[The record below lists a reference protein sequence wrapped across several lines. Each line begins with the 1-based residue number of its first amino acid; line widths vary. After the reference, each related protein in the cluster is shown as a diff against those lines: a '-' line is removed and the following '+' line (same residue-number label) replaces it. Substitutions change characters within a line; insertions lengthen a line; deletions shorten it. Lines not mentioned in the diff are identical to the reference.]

1 MNDRF
6 LPLTRRGLR
15 SFQSGIGLM
24 ALCMLVEGI
33 RLYVTA
39 LSFNAGLSLRWLQPV
54 VASMG
59 GVASGLMLVGVL
71 FMTACPAGAGVAPWG
86 IGILA
91 LSALASLWPVVVY
104 AADLSFGAL
113 GGPIGNTGTGILAIE
128 VALFA
133 GMLAALCRWIALVE
147 RRDAV
152 SVVSVLRA
160 AKGAIGADQTA
171 LWEALAGRCNR
182 LFQGATTFLIVLLI
196 VALLMS
202 PLNPLPALQPMR
214 QPLLALLGGFAVLLW
229 GIVLLLRVVG
239 AVWGVD
245 QACRRSA
252 RLAAG
257 EERDW
262 GDVAAERFGAA
273 GIVAGTLALGGLVA
287 NHWAEQV
294 LAPGWVDRHMKELVG
309 DRPLGGRSAAVGQA
323 APAMTMKTIDGET
336 VRLKDLAGKVVVL
349 NFWATWCPPCVAE
362 IPDLARLAKEVNQ
375 EGGVVIGISDED
387 VDTIRSFVAS
397 RDMPYALV
405 SGSDWP
411 APFES
416 IRAIPVT
423 YFLDGEG
430 TIREE
435 LVGGSSYEVFRRAFD
450 AAKAPPSP
458 LADPAAAA
466 GVGP

>member
-15 SFQSGIGLM
+15 CFQSGIGLA
-24 ALCMLVEGI
+24 ALGMLVAVI
-33 RLYVTA
+33 LLYVTA
-39 LSFNAGLSLRWLQPV
+39 LSFNAGLLLRWLQPV
-54 VASMG
+54 LASMG

-71 FMTACPAGAGVAPWG
+71 FMTACPAEAGVARWG
-86 IGILA
+86 IGLLT

-104 AADLSFGAL
+104 AADLPFGAL
-113 GGPIGNTGTGILAIE
+113 SGPIGNTGTGILAIE

-133 GMLAALCRWIALVE
+133 GMLAALCRWMASVE
-147 RRDAV
+147 RRAAACSGSALHSPEEAIETDPGAV
-152 SVVSVLRA
+152 
-160 AKGAIGADQTA
+160 
-171 LWEALAGRCNR
+171 WETLAGRCQR
-182 LFQGATTFLIVLLI
+182 LVHGATTFLVALVI
-196 VALLMS
+196 VALLAS
-202 PLNPLPALQPMR
+202 PFNPVPSLQPMR
-214 QPLLALLGGFAVLLW
+214 QPLLAILGGVAMVLW

-245 QACRRSA
+245 QAIRRSA

-257 EERDW
+257 EERDG
-262 GDVAAERFGAA
+262 GDLAAERFGAA
-273 GIVAGTLALGGLVA
+273 GIVAGALALGGLVA
-287 NHWAEQV
+287 NHWAEQA

-336 VRLKDLAGKVVVL
+336 VRLEDLAGKVVVL

-387 VDTIRSFVAS
+387 VDTIRSFVAAH
-397 RDMPYALV
+397 DMPYAIV

-411 APFES
+411 APFKT

-430 TIREE
+430 MIREE
-435 LVGGSSYEVFRRAFD
+435 FVGGRSYEAFRRAFD
-450 AAKAPPSP
+450 AAKTPLPP
-458 LADPAAAA
+458 LADPAAAI
-466 GVGP
+466 P

>member
-15 SFQSGIGLM
+15 CFQSGIGLM

-39 LSFNAGLSLRWLQPV
+39 LSFGAGLLLRWLQPV
-54 VASMG
+54 VGSMG

-71 FMTACPAGAGVAPWG
+71 FMTACPAEASVARWG
-86 IGILA
+86 IGLLT

-104 AADLSFGAL
+104 AADLPFGAL
-113 GGPIGNTGTGILAIE
+113 TGPIGNTGTGILAIE

-133 GMLAALCRWIALVE
+133 GMLAALCRWMALVE
-147 RRDAV
+147 RRHAASFV
-152 SVVSVLRA
+152 SALSA
-160 AKGAIGADQTA
+160 AKTSIEVDQIEVDQAAVWKT
-171 LWEALAGRCNR
+171 LAERCQR
-182 LFQGATTFLIVLLI
+182 LFQGVMTFLIVLLF
-196 VALLMS
+196 VALLVS
-202 PLNPLPALQPMR
+202 PFNPVPSLQPMQ
-214 QPLLALLGGFAVLLW
+214 QPLLAIVGGVAMVLW

-245 QACRRSA
+245 QAIRRSA

-257 EERDW
+257 EERD
-262 GDVAAERFGAA
+262 GGGVAAERFG
-273 GIVAGTLALGGLVA
+273 VAGMVAGALALGGLVA
-287 NHWAEQV
+287 NSWAEQV
-294 LAPGWVDRHMKELVG
+294 LAPGWVDRHIKEIVG

-323 APAMTMKTIDGET
+323 APAMEMKTIDGET
-336 VRLKDLAGKVVVL
+336 VRLEDLAGKVVVL

-387 VDTIRSFVAS
+387 VDTIRAFVAS
-397 RDMPYALV
+397 RDMPYAIV
-405 SGSDWP
+405 AGSDWP
-411 APFES
+411 APFDTV
-416 IRAIPVT
+416 RAIPVT

-435 LVGGSSYEVFRRAFD
+435 FVGGRSYEVFRRAFD
-450 AAKAPPSP
+450 AAKAPLPP
-458 LADPAAAA
+458 PAAI
-466 GVGP
+466 P

>member
-15 SFQSGIGLM
+15 CFQSGIGLAVLSM
-24 ALCMLVEGI
+24 VVVGI
-33 RLYVTA
+33 QLYVTA
-39 LSFNAGLSLRWLQPV
+39 LSPGAALSLRWLQPV

-59 GVASGLMLVGVL
+59 VVASGLMLVGVL
-71 FMTACPAGAGVAPWG
+71 FMTACPGEAGVAPWG
-86 IGILA
+86 IGLLA

-104 AADLSFGAL
+104 AADLPFGAL
-113 GGPIGNTGTGILAIE
+113 SGPIGNTGTGILALE

-133 GMLAALCRWIALVE
+133 GMLAALCRWIALVK

-152 SVVSVLRA
+152 SFVSALRVA
-160 AKGAIGADQTA
+160 EGGIGADQVA
-171 LWEALAGRCNR
+171 VWETLAGRCNR
-182 LFQGATTFLIVLLI
+182 LFQGATTFLIVLI
-196 VALLMS
+196 FVALLMS
-202 PLNPLPALQPMR
+202 PLNPVPSLQPMR
-214 QPLLALLGGFAVLLW
+214 QPLLAILGGFAVLLW

-245 QACRRSA
+245 QAFRRSA

-273 GIVAGTLALGGLVA
+273 GMVAGTLALGGLVA
-287 NHWAEQV
+287 SHWAEQV
-294 LAPGWVDRHMKELVG
+294 LAPGWVDRHMKEFVG
-309 DRPLGGRSAAVGQA
+309 DRPLAGRSAAVGQA
-323 APAMTMKTIDGET
+323 APAMDMKTIDGET
-336 VRLKDLAGKVVVL
+336 VRLEDLAGNVVVL

-387 VDTIRSFVAS
+387 LDTIRSFVAS
-397 RDMPYALV
+397 RDMPYAIV
-405 SGSDWP
+405 AGSGWP

-423 YFLDGEG
+423 YVIDASG

-435 LVGGSSYEVFRRAFD
+435 FVGGQSYEAFRRAFD
-450 AAKAPPSP
+450 AAKLPLPSQAVP
-458 LADPAAAA
+458 GPAA
-466 GVGP
+466 GELP

>member
-15 SFQSGIGLM
+15 CFRSGIGLA
-24 ALCMLVEGI
+24 ALCMLTGGI
-33 RLYVTA
+33 QQYVTL
-39 LSFNAGLSLRWLQPV
+39 LSPGAGLALRWIQPV
-54 VASMG
+54 VASMSV
-59 GVASGLMLVGVL
+59 VASGLMLVGVL
-71 FMTACPAGAGVAPWG
+71 FMTACPAEAGVARWG

-104 AADLSFGAL
+104 AADLPFGAL
-113 GGPIGNTGTGILAIE
+113 TGPLGNAGIGLTAIQT
-128 VALFA
+128 VLLA
-133 GMLAALCRWIALVE
+133 GMLGALCRWMASVE
-147 RRDAV
+147 RRAAACSGSALHSPEEAIETDPGAV
-152 SVVSVLRA
+152 
-160 AKGAIGADQTA
+160 
-171 LWEALAGRCNR
+171 WETLAGSCQR
-182 LFQGATTFLIVLLI
+182 LVHGATTFLVALVI
-196 VALLMS
+196 VALLAS
-202 PLNPLPALQPMR
+202 PFNPVPSLQPMR
-214 QPLLALLGGFAVLLW
+214 QPLLAILGGFAVLLW
-229 GIVLLLRVVG
+229 GIVLLLRVVD

-245 QACRRSA
+245 RAVRRSA
-252 RLAAG
+252 RLAAD
-257 EERDW
+257 EERDR
-262 GDVAAERFGAA
+262 GGLTAERFGSA
-273 GIVAGTLALGGLVA
+273 GMVAGALALGGLVA

-294 LAPGWVDRHMKELVG
+294 IAPGWVDRHIKEIVG
-309 DRPLGGRSAAVGQA
+309 NRPLGGRSAAIGQA

-336 VRLKDLAGKVVVL
+336 VRLEDLAGKVVVL

-397 RDMPYALV
+397 RDMPYAIV
-405 SGSDWP
+405 AGSDWP

-423 YFLDGEG
+423 YFLDAEG

-450 AAKAPPSP
+450 AAKAPLSP
-458 LADPAAAA
+458 LAGPAAAA

>member
-15 SFQSGIGLM
+15 CFQSGIGLA
-24 ALCMLVEGI
+24 ALGMLVAVI
-33 RLYVTA
+33 LLYVTA
-39 LSFNAGLSLRWLQPV
+39 LSFNAGLLLRWLQPV
-54 VASMG
+54 LASMG

-71 FMTACPAGAGVAPWG
+71 FMTACPAEAGVARWG
-86 IGILA
+86 IGLLT

-104 AADLSFGAL
+104 AADLPFGAL
-113 GGPIGNTGTGILAIE
+113 SGPIGNTGTGILAIE

-133 GMLAALCRWIALVE
+133 GMLAALCRWMALVE
-147 RRDAV
+147 RRHAV
-152 SVVSVLRA
+152 SFASALQASESPIA
-160 AKGAIGADQTA
+160 ADHAAV
-171 LWEALAGRCNR
+171 WETLAGRWKR
-182 LFQGATTFLIVLLI
+182 LFQGVMTFLIVLLF
-196 VALLMS
+196 VALLVS
-202 PLNPLPALQPMR
+202 PFNPVPSLQPMR
-214 QPLLALLGGFAVLLW
+214 QPLLAILGGVAMVLW

-245 QACRRSA
+245 QAIRRSA

-257 EERDW
+257 EERDG
-262 GDVAAERFGAA
+262 GDLAAERFGAA
-273 GIVAGTLALGGLVA
+273 GIVAGALALGGLVA

-336 VRLKDLAGKVVVL
+336 VRLADLAGKVVVL

-397 RDMPYALV
+397 RDMPYAIV
-405 SGSDWP
+405 AGSDWP
-411 APFES
+411 APFKT

-430 TIREE
+430 MIREE
-435 LVGGSSYEVFRRAFD
+435 FVGGRSYEAFRRAFD
-450 AAKAPPSP
+450 AAKTPLPP
-458 LADPAAAA
+458 LADPAAAI
-466 GVGP
+466 P